1 MDKQIPVDQLTLA
14 AAKQEI
20 APLGEQLT
28 KWGQEY
34 YEQDNPSVEDYVYD
48 RAYQRLVELEA
59 VPRTKTS
66 DSPTQHVGGD

>member
-20 APLGEQLT
+20 APLREQLT
-28 KWGQEY
+28 KWGREY

-48 RAYQRLVELEA
+48 RAYQRLV
-59 VPRTKTS
+59 
-66 DSPTQHVGGD
+66 